1 LLIELSFEYATFTKI
16 TNEIK
21 YRVIENFILV
31 LLENFYLLIK
41 KKKKKKKKNKNKR
54 KKKKKEIKIEIKI
67 EVETKNNNNK
77 KIVII
82 KI

>member
-1 LLIELSFEYATFTKI
+1 MRIYNLLFLSWLLIELSFEYATFTKI

-41 KKKKKKKKNKNKR
+41 KKKKKRNKNR
-54 KKKKKEIKIEIKI
+54 N
-67 EVETKNNNNK
+67 KNRSRNK
-77 KIVII
+77 K
-82 KI
+82 

>member
-1 LLIELSFEYATFTKI
+1 MRIYNLLFLSWLLIELSFEYATFTKI

-41 KKKKKKKKNKNKR
+41 KKKRNKNR
-54 KKKKKEIKIEIKI
+54 N
-67 EVETKNNNNK
+67 KNRSRNK
-77 KIVII
+77 K
-82 KI
+82 